1 MPETGAPQERL
12 SALAVYLN
20 DRGHDVTVLTAFPN
34 YPRGKIFK
42 GYKGFFAQETIDNVK
57 IIRSAIYPS
66 NSTRLIPRIF
76 SYFSFVISSFI
87 AGVRFIPRCD
97 IIITE
102 SPPLFIGITG
112 YILTNL
118 FRSKWIFNVS
128 DLWLDAAVDLGAI
141 SKGVSFRIL
150 KKFEAFCYNK
160 SWLVTGQSKEIVN
173 NINSQFSD
181 IKTYRLSNG
190 VDIDRFHPKNKSNIL
205 KKWLNGKNFS
215 IVYAGLHGIA
225 QGLDQVIELGCRL
238 EKNNY
243 DIQIILI
250 GDGPEKEQ
258 LIKLAKDK
266 GLGNITFVKSQNR
279 KRMPSIWASADIAL
293 ISLKTHIPG
302 SVPSKLYEAMSSSV
316 PIALIA
322 DGEAADIV
330 KNSKCGKVVS
340 PKAIDSLEKVID
352 LLYNNHKIRN
362 EYGNNGRIS
371 VSKNFNRNF
380 ILKNFLNYLESNVNN

>member
-1 MPETGAPQERL
+1 M
-12 SALAVYLN
+12 AVHLN
-20 DRGHDVTVLTAFPN
+20 DMGHDVTVLTAFPN

-42 GYKGFFAQETIDNVK
+42 GYTGFFKRETINNVK

-66 NSTRLIPRIF
+66 NSTRLIPRIV

-87 AGVRFIPRCD
+87 AGLRFIPRCD

-112 YILTNL
+112 YILTR
-118 FRSKWIFNVS
+118 FFKSKWIFNVS

-141 SKGVSFRIL
+141 STGVSFRLL

-160 SWLVTGQSKEIVN
+160 SWLVTGQSKEIVH
-173 NINSQFSD
+173 NIDIQFPD

-190 VDIDRFHPKNKSNIL
+190 VDIDRFHPKNRSNIL
-205 KKWLNGKNFS
+205 KKWLNGKKIA

-225 QGLDQVIELGCRL
+225 QGLDQVIELGTRL

-250 GDGPEKEQ
+250 GDGPEKEK
-258 LIKLAKDK
+258 LVKLAKNK
-266 GLGNITFVKSQNR
+266 RLGNITFVKSQNR
-279 KRMPSIWASADIAL
+279 ERMPSIWASADIAL
-293 ISLKTHIPG
+293 IALKKHIPG

-322 DGEAADIV
+322 EGEAADIV

-340 PKAIDSLEKVID
+340 PGDLDALEEVIE

-362 EYGNNGRIS
+362 ECGHNGRTS
-371 VSKNFNRNF
+371 VSKNFNRNS
-380 ILKNFLNYLESNVNN
+380 ILKNFSNYLESNVNN

>member
-1 MPETGAPQERL
+1 M
-12 SALAVYLN
+12 AVHLN
-20 DRGHDVTVLTAFPN
+20 DLGHEVTILTAIPN
-34 YPRGKIFK
+34 YTRGKIFK
-42 GYKGFFAQETIDNVK
+42 GYTGFFKRETINNVK

-66 NSTRLIPRIF
+66 NSTRLIPRIV

-87 AGVRFIPRCD
+87 AGLRFIPRCD

-112 YILTNL
+112 YILTR
-118 FRSKWIFNVS
+118 FFKSKWIFNVS

-141 SKGVSFRIL
+141 SKGVSFRLL

-160 SWLVTGQSKEIVN
+160 SWLVTGQSKEIVH
-173 NINSQFSD
+173 NIDRQFPD

-190 VDIDRFHPKNKSNIL
+190 VDIDRFHPKNRSNIL
-205 KKWLNGKNFS
+205 KKWLNGKKIA

-225 QGLDQVIELGCRL
+225 QGLDQVIELGTRL

-258 LIKLAKDK
+258 LIKLAKSK
-266 GLGNITFVKSQNR
+266 GLSNITFVKSQNR
-279 KRMPSIWASADIAL
+279 ERMPSIWASADIAL
-293 ISLKTHIPG
+293 ITLKKHIPG

-322 DGEAADIV
+322 EGEAADIV
-330 KNSKCGKVVS
+330 KNSNCGKVVK
-340 PKAIDSLEKVID
+340 PGDIDALEDVID
-352 LLYNNHKIRN
+352 LLYNNYKIRN
-362 EYGNNGRIS
+362 KYGHNGRIS
-371 VSKNFNRNF
+371 VSNDFNRYSL
-380 ILKNFLNYLESNVNN
+380 LKNFSNYLESNVNN

>member
-1 MPETGAPQERL
+1 LPETGAPQERL
-12 SALAVYLN
+12 SALAVHLN

-34 YPRGKIFK
+34 YPLGKIFK
-42 GYKGFFAQETIDNVK
+42 GYTGFIKRETINNVK
-57 IIRSAIYPS
+57 IIRSVIYPS

-112 YILTNL
+112 YILTNF

-128 DLWLDAAVDLGAI
+128 DLWLDSAVDLGAI

-160 SWLVTGQSKEIVN
+160 SWLVTGQSKEIVH
-173 NINSQFSD
+173 NINRQFPD
-181 IKTYRLSNG
+181 TKTYRLSNG

-205 KKWLNGKNFS
+205 KKWLNEKKFS

-225 QGLDQVIELGCRL
+225 QGLDQVIELGIRL

-258 LIKLAKDK
+258 LIKLAKNK

-279 KRMPSIWASADIAL
+279 ERMPSIWASADIAL
-293 ISLKTHIPG
+293 IALKKHIPG

-322 DGEAADIV
+322 EGEAADIV
-330 KNSKCGKVVS
+330 KNSKCGKAVS
-340 PKAIDSLEKVID
+340 PGEIDSLEEVID
-352 LLYNNHKIRN
+352 LFYNNYKIRN
-362 EYGNNGRIS
+362 EYGHNGRIS
-371 VSKNFNRNF
+371 VSTDFNRNS
-380 ILKNFLNYLESNVNN
+380 ILKNFSNYLESNVNN